1 MRIYNATKS
10 TMNLPMP
17 NGSRLVVGSREL
29 SRQFYPTVELLTLLV
44 SAYTRDDIA
53 IVMEGAGEVSM
64 GAVVSALPGYTAS
77 TPEEAIER
85 FAKPEVKS
93 EPELAKASN
102 NVVPQA
108 KKVEVAPAPKVED
121 KK

>member
-85 FAKPEVKS
+85 FAKVKS
-93 EPELAKASN
+93 EPELAKANN
-102 NVVPQA
+102 NVAPQP
-108 KKVEVAPAPKVED
+108 KKVEVATPVKVED